1 MPPATPSRGLSEW
14 VSHSHATS
22 LGLDIRFLEAN
33 TQRRQHPM
41 ATPVRSLSTAVV
53 LQAWQG
59 PYRMRLQD
67 GTELEAA
74 PGEGFFAP
82 PLLQHQFFVPP
93 SQSVISCWCHFDA
106 TLFGVDLF
114 HFLDLPSHLP
124 TRLATRIGELIRC
137 LVQFRET
144 GSPPPLAL
152 ALREQSTLLQIIEV
166 LLEDA
171 EYADLPIHA
180 LNRLA
185 PLIRWTEQHLEH
197 PLNRGDMAARLGVS
211 EAHLHTL
218 FHDAIGMPPVEYLRM
233 ARLRRARRLLTGT
246 RLTVHEVA
254 TQCGFDS
261 PEYFSRFF
269 TKRTGLRPTTFREAS
284 RDPKS

>member
-14 VSHSHATS
+14 VSHSHAAS

-74 PGEGFFAP
+74 TGEGFFAP
-82 PLLQHQFFVPP
+82 PLLQHQFFV
-93 SQSVISCWCHFDA
+93 
-106 TLFGVDLF
+106 
-114 HFLDLPSHLP
+114 
-124 TRLATRIGELIRC
+124 
-137 LVQFRET
+137 
-144 GSPPPLAL
+144 
-152 ALREQSTLLQIIEV
+152 
-166 LLEDA
+166 
-171 EYADLPIHA
+171 
-180 LNRLA
+180 
-185 PLIRWTEQHLEH
+185 
-197 PLNRGDMAARLGVS
+197 
-211 EAHLHTL
+211 
-218 FHDAIGMPPVEYLRM
+218 
-233 ARLRRARRLLTGT
+233 
-246 RLTVHEVA
+246 LTVHEVA

-269 TKRTGLRPTTFREAS
+269 TKRTGLRPTAFRKAT
-284 RDPKS
+284 RDAKS